1 MKLGVQEILIIL
13 MVIGFTIG
21 FAYRAGIVRGRGRRS
36 KEK

>member
-1 MKLGVQEILIIL
+1 MKLSVQEILIIL

-21 FAYRAGIVRGRGRRS
+21 FAYRAGIVRGRGRRT